1 MTTALRLL
9 PLVARRLAPHLPRL
23 SSRPSALSSPRLV
36 SRSPRAGALPAVRV
50 ASLATAVAVA
60 AAASAALIA
69 WRTRRA
75 ERENPAVG
83 GIVEVDGVRL
93 HYVDR
98 GSGPV
103 VVLLHG
109 NGSMIEELAASGVL
123 ELSARTHRVIAFDRP
138 GFGHSDRPRTRV
150 WGPRAQARL
159 LMRALRTLGI
169 EQPVV
174 LGHSWGTLVAL
185 WMALD
190 HPTEV
195 RGLVLASGYYF
206 PSPRLDVPLL
216 SAPAVPLVGD
226 LIRWTLSPW
235 VGRLIWPLVLDRI
248 FGPAAV
254 PERFRREV
262 PLWMILRPAQL
273 RAAAAE
279 SAMMIPAAAR
289 LRQRYPD
296 LRIPVAVLAGEGD
309 RHVSA
314 AQSRRFA
321 EALGHAE
328 LRITPGAGHM
338 LLHYAPEEVVAA
350 LDRVSAAAPPRSAA
364 PEQADVSPRIALP
377 VAPDPAPA
385 ASP

>member
-1 MTTALRLL
+1 MRASALR
-9 PLVARRLAPHLPRL
+9 
-23 SSRPSALSSPRLV
+23 SR
-36 SRSPRAGALPAVRV
+36 
-50 ASLATAVAVA
+50 AVAVTAGIA
-60 AAASAALIA
+60 AAAVTSAALIA

-75 ERENPAVG
+75 EAQNPALG

-98 GSGPV
+98 GSGPA

-109 NGSMIEELAASGVL
+109 NGSLIEEVAASGVL
-123 ELSARTHRVIAFDRP
+123 ELAARKYRVIAFDRP
-138 GFGHSDRPRTRV
+138 GYGHSDRPRSRI

-159 LMRALRTLGI
+159 LLRALREIGV

-185 WMALD
+185 WMALEA
-190 HPTEV
+190 PRTV

-216 SAPAVPLVGD
+216 SAPAVPVLGD
-226 LIRWTLSPW
+226 ILRWTLSPW
-235 VGRLIWPLVLDRI
+235 IGRLAWPLILKRI
-248 FGPAAV
+248 FGPAHV

-289 LRQRYPD
+289 LRLRYRD
-296 LRIPVAVLAGEGD
+296 LAVPTEVLAGQGD

-314 AQSRRFA
+314 EQSQWLA
-321 EALGHAE
+321 EALPDAE
-328 LRITPGAGHM
+328 LHLTPEAGHM
-338 LLHYAPEEVVAA
+338 LLHHAPEDVVAA
-350 LDRVSAAAPPRSAA
+350 LDRVAARAGPRERTTWSRAAASTPLT
-364 PEQADVSPRIALP
+364 E
-377 VAPDPAPA
+377 VAPSGAQT
-385 ASP
+385 